1 MRMGRLS
8 KFLVWAVLGTV
19 ALPAAA
25 LDFSPMVL
33 RRANTQGLVSELFLY
48 DLTPL
53 EIHQLRLRMLQPL
66 EDAMTL
72 SYEPTLADLMPSQ
85 PLGPGDQ
92 LLTLLRP
99 VGAVSAVQRGQLQD
113 TVLIVFQGT
122 TLHARRY
129 RMPSTSTAFS
139 TSASNSVTKAQ
150 RPTQTV
156 AMLKPGEAADP
167 ALIPDLGA
175 DSNAAA
181 LSDITAAVKRWARA
195 WEQRDV
201 TAYAAA
207 YEGDFRGAGTAAPAA
222 SNAAW
227 LAQRRERILS
237 KRDIEV
243 ALEDVQVS
251 VQRAAPNGMPQANVR
266 FVQRYRG
273 DALKSITRKRLGLVL
288 RDGKWLIREEVSL

>member
-8 KFLVWAVLGTV
+8 KFLVWAVLGAA

-33 RRANTQGLVSELFLY
+33 RRPDTQGLVSELFLY

-72 SYEPTLADLMPSQ
+72 SYEPTLADLMPTVAA
-85 PLGPGDQ
+85 GPGDQ
-92 LLTLLRP
+92 LLTMLRP
-99 VGAVSAVQRGQLQD
+99 VNTAQRGQVQD

-129 RMPSTSTAFS
+129 RMAS
-139 TSASNSVTKAQ
+139 TSAASFTTASNTATKAAQ
-150 RPTQTV
+150 SLPIV
-156 AMLKPGEAADP
+156 AAVRSEMATNTPPITDP
-167 ALIPDLGA
+167 
-175 DSNAAA
+175 SAAA

-201 TAYAAA
+201 AAYAAA
-207 YEGDFRGAGTAAPAA
+207 YESDFRGAGTAAPAV

-251 VQRAAPNGMPQANVR
+251 VQRAAPTGMPQANVR